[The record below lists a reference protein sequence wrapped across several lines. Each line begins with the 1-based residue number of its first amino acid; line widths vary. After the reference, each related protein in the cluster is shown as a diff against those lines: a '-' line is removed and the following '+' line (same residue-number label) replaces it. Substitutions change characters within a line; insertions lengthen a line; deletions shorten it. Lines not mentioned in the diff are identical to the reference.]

1 VADSTT
7 SLLTATTTNTAVTAA
22 THQMLQVYEH
32 YKELVAK
39 AFNDSAVFKAVL
51 DDACKAFVN
60 AMPSAPEWLARY
72 AHCLLDKGFKES
84 KLDEQ
89 SRNDALDRVGFLFA
103 YIADK
108 VR

>member
-1 VADSTT
+1 
-7 SLLTATTTNTAVTAA
+7 
-22 THQMLQVYEH
+22 MLQVYEH
-32 YKELVAK
+32 FKQLVSD

-84 KLDEQ
+84 KLDEL
-89 SRNDALDRVGFLFA
+89 SRNEALDRVGFLFA

-108 VR
+108 VRQVCVCLRVCGQQ